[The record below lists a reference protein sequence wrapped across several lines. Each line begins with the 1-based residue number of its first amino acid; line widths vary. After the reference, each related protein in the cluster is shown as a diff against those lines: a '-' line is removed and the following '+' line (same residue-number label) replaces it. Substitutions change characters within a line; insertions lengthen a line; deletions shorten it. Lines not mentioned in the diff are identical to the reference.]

1 MLPPFRS
8 PVPQG
13 FSGFS
18 SAPELYPFSFIHLFS
33 NTSSN
38 ITWSNPINTHLE
50 LLRWLSG
57 KEVPCQCRIRG
68 FDHWVRK
75 TPGGRNGNSLQYS
88 CCENPIDRG
97 AWWATVHGVTK
108 SQTRLSKH
116 TCTQD
121 EDGGQGRPLT
131 RVYGHRCH
139 FHITQEETCSRAIAK
154 HRP

>member
-68 FDHWVRK
+68 FDPWAQKIPHATEHLSPCVPTTEPIR
-75 TPGGRNGNSLQYS
+75 RN
-88 CCENPIDRG
+88 CCSPRVLEP
-97 AWWATVHGVTK
+97 TVHNN
-108 SQTRLSKH
+108 RKH
-116 TCTQD
+116 CN
-121 EDGGQGRPLT
+121 EKPA
-131 RVYGHRCH
+131 HH
-139 FHITQEETCSRAIAK
+139 N
-154 HRP
+154 